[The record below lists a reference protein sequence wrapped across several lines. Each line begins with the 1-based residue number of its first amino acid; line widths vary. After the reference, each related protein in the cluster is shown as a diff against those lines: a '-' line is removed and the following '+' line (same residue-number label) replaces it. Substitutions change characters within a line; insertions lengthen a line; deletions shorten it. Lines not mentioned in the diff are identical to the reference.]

1 MSCGLAMIAAAM
13 VVVGCDEDRATPVVQ
28 APAQPQP
35 GSEPPPPRGP
45 KEKNPIS
52 GHRTST
58 YGKAYDVAEDLVDN
72 KIPAY
77 NKRLEEEMEK
87 NKR

>member
-1 MSCGLAMIAAAM
+1 MATLAAVGAA
-13 VVVGCDEDRATPVVQ
+13 GCDEDRATPVAASPVT
-28 APAQPQP
+28 APQP
-35 GSEPPPPRGP
+35 NAADAGPRGP

-52 GHRTST
+52 GNRKST

-72 KIPAY
+72 KIPEY

-87 NKR
+87 NKP